1 MDRWLESHDHS
12 RLAGLRGVALP
23 HLEKPMANTP
33 LAFAFDKETCTRCMR
48 CVVVCGYE
56 ARALTDEGDMLLDE
70 ELCRSCGLCVNVCA
84 PGSLTVVES

>member
-1 MDRWLESHDHS
+1 
-12 RLAGLRGVALP
+12 
-23 HLEKPMANTP
+23 
-33 LAFAFDKETCTRCMR
+33 MR